1 MARPLTSTTWTTTTT
16 ITTRGL
22 AMSDTQVTWV
32 DGLQFV
38 AESAGHSI
46 VIDGAP
52 GFGGDSG
59 MPPMRLL
66 LLGVAGCSAMDVVH
80 ILKNRMRKPLTG
92 LRVQVDFE
100 RAETH
105 PKVYTQV
112 GLKYL
117 VNGRGLKEKDV
128 RRAIEL
134 SNEKFCS
141 AAIMLGKAVEISTS
155 FEIEDEE

>member
-1 MARPLTSTTWTTTTT
+1 MA
-16 ITTRGL
+16 
-22 AMSDTQVTWV
+22 DTQVTWV

-52 GFGGDSG
+52 GFGGDTG

-66 LLGVAGCSAMDVVH
+66 LLGVAGCSGMDVIH
-80 ILKNRMRKPLTG
+80 ILRNRMRKPLTG
-92 LRVQVDFE
+92 LRVEVDADK
-100 RAETH
+100 AEEH
-105 PKVYTQV
+105 PKVYTRIE
-112 GLKYL
+112 LKYL
-117 VNGRGLKEKDV
+117 VRGRGLREKDV

-141 AAIMLGKAVEISTS
+141 AAIMLGTIAEIVTS
-155 FEIEDEE
+155 FEIEDES

>member
-1 MARPLTSTTWTTTTT
+1 
-16 ITTRGL
+16 
-22 AMSDTQVTWV
+22 MSDTQVTWV

-52 GFGGDSG
+52 GFGGDTG

-66 LLGVAGCSAMDVVH
+66 LLGVAGCSAMDVIH
-80 ILKNRMRKPLTG
+80 ILRNRMRKPITG
-92 LRVQVDFE
+92 LRVEVDAE
-100 RAETH
+100 RAEDH
-105 PKVYTQV
+105 PKVYTRIS
-112 GLKYL
+112 LKYL
-117 VNGRGLKEKDV
+117 VKGTGLKEKDV

-141 AAIMLGKAVEISTS
+141 AAIMLGKAAEIVTS
-155 FEIEDEE
+155 FEIQED

>member
-1 MARPLTSTTWTTTTT
+1 
-16 ITTRGL
+16 
-22 AMSDTQVTWV
+22 MSDTQVTWV

-46 VIDGAP
+46 VVDGAP

-66 LLGVAGCSAMDVVH
+66 LLGAAGCSAMDVVH

-92 LRVQVDFE
+92 LRVQVQSE
-100 RAETH
+100 QAEDH
-105 PKVYTQV
+105 PRVYTRIE
-112 GLKYL
+112 LKY
-117 VNGRGLKEKDV
+117 VVRGRGLREKDV

-134 SNEKFCS
+134 SNTKFCS
-141 AAIMLGKAVEISTS
+141 AAIMLGETAEITTS
-155 FEIEDEE
+155 FEIEDDTP

>member
-1 MARPLTSTTWTTTTT
+1 
-16 ITTRGL
+16 
-22 AMSDTQVTWV
+22 MSDTQVTWV

-66 LLGVAGCSAMDVVH
+66 LLGVAGCSAMDVIH
-80 ILKNRMRKPLTG
+80 ILRNRMRKPLTG
-92 LRVQVDFE
+92 LRVEVDAE
-100 RAETH
+100 RAEEH
-105 PKVYTQV
+105 PKVYTRIA
-112 GLKYL
+112 LKYL
-117 VNGRGLKEKDV
+117 VKGNGLKEKDV

-134 SNEKFCS
+134 SNDRFCS
-141 AAIMLGKAVEISTS
+141 AAIMLGKAAEIVTS
-155 FEIEDEE
+155 FEIEEG